1 MLEVSRG
8 CTTIW
13 VDLKK
18 EREGMKR
25 RSKLDLFRA
34 GSPRALFSLAV
45 FSLTLVGFGAIAYAV
60 SIPAVLA
67 NPLEVVPVSASLFE
81 SQPENTETSE
91 TSADAG
97 STDASGAAEGA
108 SASGG
113 GTTFGFSSLMGGPT
127 FSSIQA
133 ILNNPSG
140 SGSNS
145 SAQDSTGPAPHPND
159 PSNEPP
165 QSGSDAGSSS
175 TSNGLSAEVEEE
187 IHAHLLACYAN
198 LKPYYDEVCAGYEN
212 LYSTMNSNDPSITH
226 VSCAP
231 TDASSL
237 LSKCDQGRIRVS
249 AYRYNGNYVLNKSKW
264 YGEAQK
270 LSTCFNDLTNACSAL
285 RTVSGFTVKNAPG
298 KLAPHLNSNGEVRY
312 LAECR
317 ARAATISL

>member
-1 MLEVSRG
+1 
-8 CTTIW
+8 
-13 VDLKK
+13 
-18 EREGMKR
+18 MKR
-25 RSKLDLFRA
+25 RSKPNFFRA
-34 GSPRALFSLAV
+34 AYPRVLFSLAV
-45 FSLTLVGFGAIAYAV
+45 FSLTLVGFSAIAYAV

-67 NPLEVVPVSASLFE
+67 NPLEVVSVSSVLFDPH
-81 SQPENTETSE
+81 SENTETSE
-91 TSADAG
+91 A
-97 STDASGAAEGA
+97 STDADSSVDSGASEGA

-113 GTTFGFSSLMGGPT
+113 GATLGFSSLMGGPT

-133 ILNNPSG
+133 ILNDSSG
-140 SGSNS
+140 FDSDS
-145 SAQDSTGPAPHPND
+145 SAQNPTGPAPHPKD
-159 PSNEPP
+159 PSNDPP

-175 TSNGLSAEVEEE
+175 ISNGLSAEVEEE

-231 TDASSL
+231 TNASSL
-237 LSKCDQGRIRVS
+237 LTKCDQGRIKVFS
-249 AYRYNGNYVLNKSKW
+249 YRYNGNYVLNKSKW

-270 LSTCFNDLTNACSAL
+270 LSTCFNDLTNACSTL
-285 RTVSGFTVKNAPG
+285 KTVNGFTVKNAPG